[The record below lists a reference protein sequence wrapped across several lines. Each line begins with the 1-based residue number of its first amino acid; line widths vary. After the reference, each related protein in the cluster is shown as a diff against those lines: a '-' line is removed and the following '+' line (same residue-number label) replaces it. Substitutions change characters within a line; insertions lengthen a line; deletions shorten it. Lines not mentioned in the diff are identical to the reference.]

1 MQLSGKIAI
10 VTGATTGIGAAIA
23 KKLQDTGA
31 QVISAD
37 IAEIEKD
44 KKTPGVEYL
53 HCDISDSQSVKSC
66 VNEIEK
72 RFGTV
77 DILVNNAAIASA
89 VSPKPFET
97 VTQEELEKILKV
109 NAMGPYL
116 CAQAVISGMRKKK
129 WGRIVNLTSGTIFV
143 GVPYL
148 SHYIFSKGA
157 IAAFTRS
164 LSAEV
169 GGDGIT
175 VNAIAP
181 GLTITA
187 GIDANN
193 DYSEKMREM
202 VIQTRSIE
210 REEVAEDLVGACAFL
225 VSDAANFMTGQIM
238 VIDGG
243 ATFH

>member
-1 MQLSGKIAI
+1 MSAKLNHTVVYVRDRNESAGFVSEILGLAAPLSIYGFA
-10 VTGATTGIGAAIA
+10 VVTTG
-23 KKLQDTGA
+23 
-31 QVISAD
+31 
-37 IAEIEKD
+37 
-44 KKTPGVEYL
+44 
-53 HCDISDSQSVKSC
+53 
-66 VNEIEK
+66 NE
-72 RFGTV
+72 V
-77 DILVNNAAIASA
+77 
-89 VSPKPFET
+89 
-97 VTQEELEKILKV
+97 
-109 NAMGPYL
+109 
-116 CAQAVISGMRKKK
+116 
-129 WGRIVNLTSGTIFV
+129 
-143 GVPYL
+143 
-148 SHYIFSKGA
+148 GA

-181 GLTITA
+181 VLTITA

-193 DYSEKMREM
+193 NYSEKMREM
-202 VIQTRSIE
+202 VIQTRSIK